1 MYVLTQSSV
10 SSNPENKTKKQ
21 IKYKRQYTQTKT
33 ALPRGLIFVCVK
45 SSCCFPI
52 CCRDFFPHSAK
63 TSLIDGAMFQ
73 QVLAHRITFCLIHH
87 NIAAR
92 NIVNESHFSQLRH
105 LLPVSQATYLYQRD
119 HLPETSK
126 ICIAG
131 QRTYWPP
138 QLETAA
144 HAIFLVK
151 L

>member
-87 NIAAR
+87 NISAR
-92 NIVNESHFSQLRH
+92 NIVNESHFSPLRQ

-119 HLPETSK
+119 HLPENLENMHRWLKDLLATS
-126 ICIAG
+126 AG
-131 QRTYWPP
+131 DSSPR
-138 QLETAA
+138 
-144 HAIFLVK
+144 HFSR
-151 L
+151 